1 MARIRYRI
9 NPEDFM
15 SKPRSATEMEK
26 ALAAVGRPSEV
37 IVDDEMRKIVKQI
50 YGTRYQTVDPP
61 EDTVFDNVDLPAHY
75 QLIPEK
81 GVEVIDVVN
90 VVTERFGGSDGYKIG
105 NVLKYLLR
113 AGQKGDAL
121 QDLKKAKKYLSWL
134 IGGM

>member
-26 ALAAVGRPSEV
+26 DMAEVAA
-37 IVDDEMRKIVKQI
+37 DDEMRKIIQQI